1 MALSTPDASF
11 AVTATDDD
19 DAADMEQSDDTWLYS
34 PKQVGIKAAGQK
46 LPNPLCLAESHTEAR
61 PLADLAVSGESMI
74 QRFLKTRDQ
83 CTAADWDT
91 TETSHPHST
100 LRPSAA
106 TPSLAPE
113 TDEEDLAHYQLPAWT
128 HETPSIPVRDAIR
141 ASDQMYSDYLAQ
153 WQSASAPAQPP
164 GPAGKSLRDQLRM
177 KPSDVARWSASQTTE
192 TRSASRG
199 SRPMTPRATCSRS
212 VTPQPSP
219 QTRTPRT
226 DSPRRLTRGTSPAPV
241 SPVARPRAHTRDS
254 PQMRPLAVSTARPV
268 PSRSFTPTPPRL
280 TPPISPLRTESDA
293 THVRRLRSASISS
306 KASSL
311 CSTDTTT
318 SSSSLRSIA
327 SSMDAMSLY
336 ATTSTA
342 FTRARRASA
351 RRVFSPAPSP
361 SPQTQRQAGASSASP
376 SLIPRRPPHSRVGL

>member
-1 MALSTPDASF
+1 MALSTPDTSF
-11 AVTATDDD
+11 VADDD
-19 DAADMEQSDDTWLYS
+19 LGNSDDTWLYS
-34 PKQVGIKAAGQK
+34 PKQVGIKAVGQEVPSR
-46 LPNPLCLAESHTEAR
+46 LRLAEPQAGIR
-61 PLADLAVSGESMI
+61 PLAALTLSGDSMI

-83 CTAADWDT
+83 CTAADWDAM
-91 TETSHPHST
+91 EASRQDFAVVSST
-100 LRPSAA
+100 AP
-106 TPSLAPE
+106 PPLAPE
-113 TDEEDLAHYQLPAWT
+113 TDDEDLALYQLPVWT

-141 ASDQMYSDYLAQ
+141 VSDQMYSDYLAQ

-164 GPAGKSLRDQLRM
+164 GPAGKSLRDRLRM

-192 TRSASRG
+192 PRPASRG
-199 SRPMTPRATCSRS
+199 SRPTTPLNTRSRS

-219 QTRTPRT
+219 QARGSPRTPRSN
-226 DSPRRLTRGTSPAPV
+226 SPRCPPRGASPAPA

-254 PQMRPLAVSTARPV
+254 PRMRPLAVSTTRPL

-280 TPPISPLRTESDA
+280 TPPISPLRTESD
-293 THVRRLRSASISS
+293 TNQVRRLRSASISS

-311 CSTDTTT
+311 CSTDTTA

-342 FTRARRASA
+342 STRARRASA
-351 RRVFSPAPSP
+351 RRVFSPSSSPAPH
-361 SPQTQRQAGASSASP
+361 TQRPPSASSSSP
-376 SLIPRRPPHSRVGL
+376 SLIPRRAPHSRVGL